1 MNQKTAKII
10 RKFAELK
17 GIETKTLKREWLSMN
32 ESQKD
37 IKRQEYLAA
46 LAKNKPNCRDVFPT
60 HSKGK

>member
-46 LAKNKPNCRDVFPT
+46 LAKK
-60 HSKGK
+60 